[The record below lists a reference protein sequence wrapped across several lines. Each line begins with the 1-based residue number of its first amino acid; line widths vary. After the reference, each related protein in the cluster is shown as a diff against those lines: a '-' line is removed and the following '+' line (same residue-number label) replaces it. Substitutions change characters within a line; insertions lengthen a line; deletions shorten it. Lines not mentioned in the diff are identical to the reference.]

1 MIITVMKRKVLINK
15 RTGKKLVL
23 DLDNPEDKILSLEE
37 SRNSTFSKKRFDNTG
52 LSEKIFSDFDEND
65 DDYPSQEEIEREVEE
80 ALER

>member
-1 MIITVMKRKVLINK
+1 MSRVKVLISK
-15 RTGKKLVL
+15 RTREKLTL

-52 LSEKIFSDFDEND
+52 LSKEVYCDPDED

-80 ALER
+80 ALEEIEID